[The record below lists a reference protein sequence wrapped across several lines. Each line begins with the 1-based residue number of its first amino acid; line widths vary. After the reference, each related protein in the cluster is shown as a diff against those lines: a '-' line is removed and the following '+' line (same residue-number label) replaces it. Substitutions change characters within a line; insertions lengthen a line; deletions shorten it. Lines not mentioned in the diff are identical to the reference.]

1 MSFETMWPLL
11 WQGTLETLYMTLV
24 SFFLAY
30 LVGIPLGVLLVISRK
45 NGIKPMP
52 ILNSILGSIIN
63 FLRSI
68 PFVILLIMLIPITR
82 FITGKGT
89 GTTESVIFPL
99 FFSAFP
105 FITRLVESSLEE
117 VDGGVIEAAQSMGSS
132 ISQIIFKVMLPE
144 ALPSLL
150 SGATIAI
157 TTILGYTAMAS
168 TVGGGGL
175 GSIAIVKG
183 VSQRKFDLM
192 YAASIMLVILVQI
205 LTVLGTKITRLVD
218 HRQRQ

>member
-1 MSFETMWPLL
+1 MSLDKMWPLL

-24 SFFLAY
+24 ATVLAY
-30 LVGIPLGVLLVISRK
+30 IVAVPLGVLLVISRK

-52 ILNSILGSIIN
+52 VLNTVLGAVIN

-68 PFVILLIMLIPITR
+68 PFIILMVMLIPITR

-89 GTTESVIFPL
+89 GTAESVIFPL
-99 FFSAFP
+99 FISAFP
-105 FITRLVESSLEE
+105 FVTRLIESSLEE
-117 VDGGVIEAAQSMGSS
+117 IDGGIIEAAQSMGSTLW
-132 ISQIIFKVMLPE
+132 QIIFKVMLPE

-150 SGATIAI
+150 TGATIAI

-175 GSIAIVKG
+175 GSVAIVKG
-183 VSQRKFDLM
+183 VSQRKYDLM
-192 YAASIMLVILVQI
+192 YAASIMLVVMVQL
-205 LTVLGTKITRLVD
+205 LTVLGTKITRLID
-218 HRQRQ
+218 HRQK